1 LCARS
6 GEKTALAQSSP
17 LYRSQGHVSRRGAQA
32 RIAWR
37 NALRDAVDV
46 TWKRNGDE
54 YAWSFLRI
62 SRAFGIS
69 SAKRR
74 CRGCIGCEQTAAKR
88 DGRPKNAST
97 GTGLSD
103 VDISYD
109 QSSRWQK
116 LAAVPE
122 EISSARCREKP
133 TVCRLV
139 TPISQNCARK
149 RTSAAPAGMSAL
161 WPQADLTLKHLRRE
175 RPFHQTVAGR
185 MEWPQRNATTSSARP
200 ETGRRR

>member
-32 RIAWR
+32 SIAWR
-37 NALRDAVDV
+37 NAPRDAVDV
-46 TWKRNGDE
+46 TWKRNGGE

-62 SRAFGIS
+62 SRVFGMS
-69 SAKRR
+69 STKRR

-88 DGRPKNAST
+88 DGRPKNASM

-103 VDISYD
+103 VDIPYD

-116 LAAVPE
+116 FAAVPE

-139 TPISQNCARK
+139 TPISQSCSRK
-149 RTSAAPAGMSAL
+149 RTSAAAAGMSAL
-161 WPQADLTLKHLRRE
+161 CPKTDI
-175 RPFHQTVAGR
+175 P
-185 MEWPQRNATTSSARP
+185 SAS
-200 ETGRRR
+200 

>member
-46 TWKRNGDE
+46 TWKLNGDE

-74 CRGCIGCEQTAAKR
+74 FRGCIGCEQTAAKR

-133 TVCRLV
+133 AKPAVCRRLV

-149 RTSAAPAGMSAL
+149 RTAAAPASMSAL
-161 WPQADLTLKHLRRE
+161 CPEGDLVTPLVC
-175 RPFHQTVAGR
+175 P
-185 MEWPQRNATTSSARP
+185 
-200 ETGRRR
+200 